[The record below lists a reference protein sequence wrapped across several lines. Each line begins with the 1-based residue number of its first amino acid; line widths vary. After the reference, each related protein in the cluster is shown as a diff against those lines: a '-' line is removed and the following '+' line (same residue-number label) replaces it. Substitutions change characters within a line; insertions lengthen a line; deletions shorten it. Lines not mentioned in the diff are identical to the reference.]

1 MPRAVRRVVEI
12 ENVEAFS
19 LHRSRERFSELRN
32 IPLVATNLCCWPA
45 AGDFFKWFSTKNESK
60 R

>member
-32 IPLVATNLCCWPA
+32 IVLLVLHVCCSLVCRLALC
-45 AGDFFKWFSTKNESK
+45 
-60 R
+60 